1 MRKVQKKERKSKS
14 LITEPIDV
22 ELSIDEDQLNEEL
35 MNQPLLY
42 RKWSTFEA
50 GAATQ
55 VKKIE
60 LKLEHAK
67 AQAYIEAK
75 ESGIKMTVKDLEA
88 AVTLDEDVIK
98 LNEQLIEAQEVLAD
112 MKTAVRAFL
121 QRHDALKDLSA
132 NRRKELID

>member
-1 MRKVQKKERKSKS
+1 MKRTQKKERKNKS

-22 ELSIDEDQLNEEL
+22 ELSIDEDELNEEL

-50 GAATQ
+50 GAATE
-55 VKKIE
+55 VKKLE
-60 LKLEHAK
+60 LRLEHAK
-67 AQAYIEAK
+67 AQAYLEAK

-88 AVTLDEDVIK
+88 SVTLNENVIK
-98 LNEQLIEAQEVLAD
+98 LNEELIEAQEVLAD

-121 QRHDALKDLSA
+121 QRHDALKDLCA
-132 NRRKELID
+132 NKRKELI